1 MDKPADDL
9 TEEERL
15 KLREFEINLQKFNE
29 TKEKLKKNLENELK
43 KLNNEIIEICE
54 KFDDDLL
61 KIFKMKLEYDQRI

>member
-1 MDKPADDL
+1 MDKPVDDL

-15 KLREFEINLQKFNE
+15 KLREYEINLAKFNE

-43 KLNNEIIEICE
+43 KLNNEIFEICD

-61 KIFKMKLEYDQRI
+61 KVFKMKLEYD